1 MKSMAVERGWCSL
14 EPREDEL
21 LCLCRCLLFCLQSPE
36 HLGQVII
43 LSQPSSAYGS
53 GSESGWGGRLSWGE
67 LVALPR
73 GTAINVCGT
82 AVQGAEQK
90 ILSALLIQVF
100 CLLRACSTCPC
111 TAVSCCA
118 MGLVQV
124 SAWLA
129 SAAFAIWKSNSVNW
143 CSCPT
148 SHRTAPG
155 YLLFTCLPQLGCGVS
170 VIGECFDLFFSGNP
184 KWLFLI
190 MRTGENSACHFT

>member
-1 MKSMAVERGWCSL
+1 MKSMAVEEGLVQLRAKRGWASVSL
-14 EPREDEL
+14 PLPAFLPTVSWALGTSNNLISAVICIWKWIRIWVRWKAL
-21 LCLCRCLLFCLQSPE
+21 L
-36 HLGQVII
+36 
-43 LSQPSSAYGS
+43 
-53 GSESGWGGRLSWGE
+53 GW
-67 LVALPR
+67 AC
-73 GTAINVCGT
+73 GTAQGHRNKLCGT